1 MSAQSLQRY
10 VTTSSTC
17 QPSSGGSTGMRWH
30 VPPQSTQVMVSA
42 TGTRS
47 GWHGRAA
54 LHHLRGSARQP
65 LAEVHGLEDL
75 EIATEPHQ
83 VVHR

>member
-17 QPSSGGSTGMRWH
+17 QPSSGGSKGIRWQ

-42 TGTRS
+42 TGTRQA
-47 GWHGRAA
+47 GMDA
-54 LHHLRGSARQP
+54 
-65 LAEVHGLEDL
+65 
-75 EIATEPHQ
+75 
-83 VVHR
+83 